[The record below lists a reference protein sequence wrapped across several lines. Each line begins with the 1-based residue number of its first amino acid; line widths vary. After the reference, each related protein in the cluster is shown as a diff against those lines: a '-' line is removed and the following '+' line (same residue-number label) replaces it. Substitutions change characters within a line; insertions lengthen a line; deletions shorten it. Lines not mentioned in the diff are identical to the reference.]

1 MTPTP
6 TTESMVAMSRLRD
19 IRRRRYKNYLDPSVT
34 AKEKLRKP
42 MCPQTE
48 DADAD
53 ADTDADD
60 DDDDIAIT

>member
-1 MTPTP
+1 M
-6 TTESMVAMSRLRD
+6 LK
-19 IRRRRYKNYLDPSVT
+19 YYLDPYTT

-53 ADTDADD
+53 ADADADTDADTD
-60 DDDDIAIT
+60 ADADADDDIAITLYDRKFFAVV

>member
-1 MTPTP
+1 MII
-6 TTESMVAMSRLRD
+6 ML
-19 IRRRRYKNYLDPSVT
+19 KNYLDPSTT

-53 ADTDADD
+53 T